1 MMQKASRHWQS
12 LQRAKLHKE
21 IGFQIPLTEMLTG
34 FFIAFMSDM
43 WYDCFNHFMK
53 GSYIES
59 RGIGSMGK
67 LNDLNPKDVFYY
79 FEEICKIPHGSG
91 NTQKISDYLREFAK
105 ERNLEHYQDEIGNII
120 IIKEASP
127 GYEDHAPV
135 MLQGHMDMV
144 TVKEPDCAVD
154 MTKEGLK
161 LIVSGD
167 RLMAEGTSLGGDDG
181 IAVAYG
187 LALMDGNYRH
197 PRLELVITV
206 DEEVG
211 MNGARVLDV
220 TPLKAKRLINLDS
233 EEEGIFLSGC
243 AGGARVNMDF
253 SYVPVLRK
261 GISFQV
267 TVKGLKG
274 GHSGA
279 EIHKERGNAIC
290 LLGRILYRLLSE
302 TAMCI
307 ERLEG
312 GVADNAIPISAEAG
326 LLLTGSEDEQEKLIQ
341 ICAKA
346 EKEFRMELQDKDG
359 EVFIEVRREGD
370 REIPVMEEGLSQKA
384 VLLLNALPHGVQAM
398 SATMP
403 GLVETS
409 LNPGILET
417 TEGSIRVGISVRSS
431 IDSAKAALIGQLKSI
446 GALADACVEV
456 TGDYPGWTYRKESL
470 LREKMVDIY
479 RELYGEEP
487 KVEAIHAG
495 VECGLLAYKIPELD
509 CVSIGPEMKNIHTT
523 EEELSI
529 SSAER
534 VWNYLLNV
542 LQVL

>member
-1 MMQKASRHWQS
+1 
-12 LQRAKLHKE
+12 
-21 IGFQIPLTEMLTG
+21 
-34 FFIAFMSDM
+34 
-43 WYDCFNHFMK
+43 
-53 GSYIES
+53 
-59 RGIGSMGK
+59 MGK
-67 LNDLNPKDVFYY
+67 LSGLHPKDVFYF

-91 NTQKISDYLREFAK
+91 NTQEISDYLREFAK
-105 ERNLEHYQDEIGNII
+105 ERNLEHYQDEVGNII

-144 TVKEPDCAVD
+144 TVKEPGCSVD
-154 MTKEGLK
+154 MSKEGLS
-161 LIVSGD
+161 LVVSGD

-206 DEEVG
+206 DEEIG
-211 MNGARVLDV
+211 MNGARALDV
-220 TPLKAKRLINLDS
+220 TPLKAGRLINLDS

-243 AGGARVNMDF
+243 AGGARVNLDF
-253 SYVPVLRK
+253 SYEPVLRK
-261 GISFQV
+261 GASFRV

-290 LLGRILYRLLSE
+290 LLGRILSRLYTE
-302 TAMCI
+302 TAFCI

-312 GVADNAIPISAEAG
+312 GVADNAIPTSAEAG
-326 LLLTGSEDEQEKLIQ
+326 LLLTGSEDEQEKLTQ
-341 ICAKA
+341 ICARA

-359 EVFIEVRREGD
+359 EVLVEVQRESD
-370 REIPVMEEGLSQKA
+370 RETMVMEEGLAQKIA
-384 VLLLNALPHGVQAM
+384 LLLNALPYGVQAM
-398 SATMP
+398 SAAMP

-417 TEGSIRVGISVRSS
+417 TTGSIRIGISVRSS
-431 IDSAKAALIGQLKSI
+431 IDSAKTALIERLKSI
-446 GALADACVEV
+446 GALAGVRVEV

-470 LREKMVDIY
+470 LREKMVDTY
-479 RELYGEEP
+479 RELYGKEP

-495 VECGLLAYKIPELD
+495 VECGLLAHKIPGLD
-509 CVSIGPEMKNIHTT
+509 CVSIGPEMRNIHTT

-529 SSAER
+529 SSTER
-534 VWNYLLNV
+534 VWNYLLKV
-542 LQVL
+542 LQAL

>member
-370 REIPVMEEGLSQKA
+370 REMLVMEEGLSQKA

>member
-1 MMQKASRHWQS
+1 
-12 LQRAKLHKE
+12 
-21 IGFQIPLTEMLTG
+21 
-34 FFIAFMSDM
+34 
-43 WYDCFNHFMK
+43 
-53 GSYIES
+53 
-59 RGIGSMGK
+59 
-67 LNDLNPKDVFYY
+67 
-79 FEEICKIPHGSG
+79 
-91 NTQKISDYLREFAK
+91 
-105 ERNLEHYQDEIGNII
+105 
-120 IIKEASP
+120 
-127 GYEDHAPV
+127 
-135 MLQGHMDMV
+135 
-144 TVKEPDCAVD
+144 
-154 MTKEGLK
+154 
-161 LIVSGD
+161 
-167 RLMAEGTSLGGDDG
+167 
-181 IAVAYG
+181 
-187 LALMDGNYRH
+187 
-197 PRLELVITV
+197 
-206 DEEVG
+206 
-211 MNGARVLDV
+211 
-220 TPLKAKRLINLDS
+220 
-233 EEEGIFLSGC
+233 
-243 AGGARVNMDF
+243 
-253 SYVPVLRK
+253 
-261 GISFQV
+261 
-267 TVKGLKG
+267 
-274 GHSGA
+274 
-279 EIHKERGNAIC
+279 
-290 LLGRILYRLLSE
+290 
-302 TAMCI
+302 
-307 ERLEG
+307 
-312 GVADNAIPISAEAG
+312 
-326 LLLTGSEDEQEKLIQ
+326 
-341 ICAKA
+341 
-346 EKEFRMELQDKDG
+346 MELQDKDG

-370 REIPVMEEGLSQKA
+370 REMLVMEEGLSQKA

>member
-161 LIVSGD
+161 LVVSGD